1 MMTKISTEKAP
12 AAIGPYSQAIAHGGL
27 VYTSGQIPASP
38 SGGAIPAGIEAQA
51 RQAFDNL
58 GALLEAAGSGLSLVL
73 KTTLFIVNMADFAAV
88 NAVYAEYFK
97 EPYPARSCVAAAALP
112 KGVQIEIEAVAATT
126 EKNI

>member
-12 AAIGPYSQAIAHGGL
+12 AAIGPYSQAIVHGGL

-88 NAVYAEYFK
+88 SSVYAEYFK